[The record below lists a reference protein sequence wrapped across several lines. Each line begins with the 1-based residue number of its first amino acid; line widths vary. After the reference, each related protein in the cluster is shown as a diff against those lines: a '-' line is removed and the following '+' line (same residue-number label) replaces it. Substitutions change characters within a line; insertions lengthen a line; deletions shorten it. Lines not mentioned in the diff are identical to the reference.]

1 MRTAWWSLVGLC
13 VLLAGC
19 GGGGGG
25 TPPPPDNIPPVISQ
39 IAVER
44 VDSGVAVSATV
55 QDAETGVATVAVI
68 ATVGDTTQTVSMVQ
82 VGTNRYRGVLP
93 ANTVRVRLRAQDFA
107 GNTRETGDIIAP
119 PPLPPF

>member
-44 VDSGVAVSATV
+44 VNSGVSISATV
-55 QDAETGVATVAVI
+55 QDAGTGVATVVAI
-68 ATVGDTTQTVSMVQ
+68 ATVGNATQTVPMVP
-82 VGTNRYRGVLP
+82 VSENRYRGVLP
-93 ANTVRVRLRAQDFA
+93 ANTARVRLRAQDFA
-107 GNTRETGDIIAP
+107 GNTRETSDIVAP
-119 PPLPPF
+119 PPSPPF